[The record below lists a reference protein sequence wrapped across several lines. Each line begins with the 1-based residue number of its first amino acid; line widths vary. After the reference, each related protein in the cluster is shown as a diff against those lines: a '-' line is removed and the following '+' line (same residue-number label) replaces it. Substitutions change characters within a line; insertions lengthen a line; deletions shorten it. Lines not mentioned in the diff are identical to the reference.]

1 MRILYHVMSAP
12 EPLGLVFLAI
22 TERGLRYVKFM
33 DKRSLKRMVADHSG
47 ENPGAVWE
55 HSITDLRPLADQFD
69 EYFSGTRTNIRTPL
83 DPVGTDFQM
92 QVWRALL
99 DIPFGQTRSYGET
112 AKAIGQPNAA
122 RGVGLACNQN
132 PLAIIVPCHRVIGA
146 DGKLVGY
153 SGGVARKKYL
163 IHLEAHFGK
172 LDPVDMNRVIAAAS
186 VKVAREPEHG
196 RTVKHPPRS
205 TSKSTSKP
213 APKTSVRKKTTNTS
227 TATARRPQAVAA
239 AASLRNPKKL
249 SAKAPAPGRVSRR
262 TT

>member
-12 EPLGLVFLAI
+12 APLGLVFLAV

-33 DKRSLKRMVADHSG
+33 DKRSLKRMVADHAA
-47 ENPGAVWE
+47 ENPGAVWD

-83 DPVGTDFQM
+83 DPVGSDFQI

-99 DIPFGQTRSYGET
+99 DIPFGQTRSYGEI

-122 RGVGLACNQN
+122 RAVGLASNQN
-132 PLAIIVPCHRVIGA
+132 PLAIVVPCHRVIGA

-153 SGGVARKKYL
+153 SGGVARKKFL
-163 IHLEAHFGK
+163 ITLEAHFGK
-172 LDPVDMNRVIAAAS
+172 LEPVDMNRVIASAA
-186 VKVAREPEHG
+186 VKVAREPENS
-196 RTVKHPPRS
+196 RTVKRPAKS

-213 APKTSVRKKTTNTS
+213 TPKSVS
-227 TATARRPQAVAA
+227 RRPQAAA
-239 AASLRNPKKL
+239 ARTQTSKKL
-249 SAKAPAPGRVSRR
+249 STKGVVSGRAARR
-262 TT
+262 AT